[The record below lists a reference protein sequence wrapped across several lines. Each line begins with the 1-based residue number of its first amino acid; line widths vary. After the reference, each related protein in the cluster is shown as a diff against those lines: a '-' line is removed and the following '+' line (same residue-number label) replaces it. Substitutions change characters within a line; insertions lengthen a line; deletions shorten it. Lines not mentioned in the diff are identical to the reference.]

1 MKVLLVDDEPDI
13 SEVITISF
21 NLRWPDARVLSV
33 NTGGKS
39 IELARRETPDIV
51 VLDVELPDM
60 DGFEVCHQLREF
72 VEGPIVILTAR
83 DSEIDKV
90 KGLELGADDGT

>member
-1 MKVLLVDDEPDI
+1 M
-13 SEVITISF
+13 
-21 NLRWPDARVLSV
+21 
-33 NTGGKS
+33 
-39 IELARRETPDIV
+39 ARRETPDIV

-90 KGLELGADDGT
+90 KGL

>member
-39 IELARRETPDIV
+39 IEMAR
-51 VLDVELPDM
+51 ELRRT
-60 DGFEVCHQLREF
+60 V
-72 VEGPIVILTAR
+72 
-83 DSEIDKV
+83 DK
-90 KGLELGADDGT
+90 